1 MHTHSTTDT
10 TDVQTVTANIEDGYT
25 MTVQCSFLTGSNARG
40 CMVVLTSL
48 YGEES
53 QNLTRNITTNLAMS
67 TITLNYVQS
76 CYHGVEAFDVESDG
90 TVGSLAVPG
99 MLFRNVGTGHN
110 PSEPCMTDPKRMFY
124 LSIIIITNN
133 NICVLTNQTK
143 YSFFTMAKDCFNCT
157 AHCNAHHHHCSNN
170 NDVCFHQDVFH

>member
-1 MHTHSTTDT
+1 M
-10 TDVQTVTANIEDGYT
+10 VTANTEGGNT
-25 MTVQCSFLTGSNARG
+25 ATVQCNFTTGSNARG

-48 YGEES
+48 YHGEES
-53 QNLTRNITTNLAMS
+53 QNLTRNLTTNLAMS
-67 TITLNYVQS
+67 TITLNYAQS

-99 MLFRNVGTGHN
+99 MLFRNVD

-124 LSIIIITNN
+124 LSIIIFTNN
-133 NICVLTNQTK
+133 IIRVLTNQIK
-143 YSFFTMAKDCFNCT
+143 YSFFIVAKDCFNCS
-157 AHCNAHHHHCSNN
+157 AHCIAHHHRCCNN

>member
-1 MHTHSTTDT
+1 M
-10 TDVQTVTANIEDGYT
+10 VTANTEDRYT
-25 MTVQCSFLTGSNARG
+25 ATVKCNFIMGSNARG

-53 QNLTRNITTNLAMS
+53 QNLTRNQTTNLAIS

-76 CYHGVEAFDVESDG
+76 CYHGVEAFDIESDG

-110 PSEPCMTDPKRMFY
+110 LSEPCMTLPKCMY
-124 LSIIIITNN
+124 T
-133 NICVLTNQTK
+133 
-143 YSFFTMAKDCFNCT
+143 
-157 AHCNAHHHHCSNN
+157 
-170 NDVCFHQDVFH
+170 